1 MTSSPSHP
9 LTLSLSHGWEAWKRL
24 ARRIAEFQSRV
35 LLMLLYV
42 VLLMP
47 VGLCLRLMAD
57 PLRRRTP
64 EQSNWTPRAETAA
77 TLEEAR
83 RQ

>member
-1 MTSSPSHP
+1 MTVSLSPF
-9 LTLSLSHGWEAWKRL
+9 LTLSLRRLWAAWKRL
-24 ARRIAEFQSRV
+24 ARRIAEFQSRI
-35 LLMLLYV
+35 LLMALYV